1 MNKTEPVVILA
12 GGFGTRLK
20 NVLNGLP
27 KPLADINGTPFIK
40 LLIDQLVKN
49 GYNNFIF
56 SLHFKADLII
66 NFFENLDYKNC
77 KLRFIVEPN
86 PLGTGG
92 AVSYI
97 VNKLS
102 INDYIY
108 VVNADS
114 WMDLGYNQFIN
125 ESKDIISLIRVKN
138 TYRYGKVIV
147 DDSLKIIKF
156 SEKENTKNAGLINSG
171 FYKLHTSTFKNYKK
185 NVYSIENDLFPML
198 IVEGKLFGKI
208 IDTNFTDIGIPSDY
222 FNFCELNKNNVI

>member
-1 MNKTEPVVILA
+1 MNKTKPVVILA

-20 NVLNGLP
+20 DVLNGLP

-49 GYNNFIF
+49 GYNDFIF

-66 NFFENLDYKNC
+66 KFFEKNVYENC

-97 VNKLS
+97 VDKLS

-125 ESKDIISLIRVKN
+125 ESKDIISLISTEN
-138 TYRYGKVIV
+138 TSRYGKVIV
-147 DDSLKIIKF
+147 DDSSAIIEF
-156 SEKENTKNAGLINSG
+156 TEKEKTNDAGLINSG
-171 FYKLHTSTFKNYKK
+171 FYKLHTSIFKGYKK
-185 NVYSIENDLFPML
+185 KVYSIENDIFPML
-198 IVEGKLFGKI
+198 MVEGKLFGKI
-208 IDTNFTDIGIPSDY
+208 INTDFTDIGIPSDY
-222 FNFCELNKNNVI
+222 YKFCELMKNNVR